1 MNIETSQNSEQQN
14 GPPHFLRKVLIKTLL
29 FFIMCNVSFAF
40 SNAAEWLGNLSAYNV
55 ILPGRE
61 RLPWSENPKI
71 AYSLSLNNLDAMFAS
86 HVISDSKKPENEFRV
101 IVIGDSSTWGFLL
114 PVEDTLTA
122 NINRS
127 GLITAAGQQVK
138 AYNLG
143 YPTISLTK
151 DLLLLDYAM
160 RYEPDMIL
168 WLVTLEAFPSNKQ
181 VFTSL
186 VQNNPQPVTNLID
199 TYDLSLDP
207 NDVEFIHPTF
217 WGNTIVG
224 QRRPLANLLRLQLYG
239 VMWAAT
245 GIDQDISEDYKLR
258 QMDFEI
264 DDSFYN
270 FIAPD
275 LSIDLLAF
283 DVLAAGIQLAGN
295 VPVLLINEPI
305 FISAGENS
313 DIRYNFLYP
322 RWAYDSYRR
331 LLSEYS
337 MANSWF
343 YLDLWDAIPSNEFTN
358 TAIHITPLG
367 TAQFSALLEQAI
379 INKAN
384 GDSTGSNGATD

>member
-1 MNIETSQNSEQQN
+1 
-14 GPPHFLRKVLIKTLL
+14 
-29 FFIMCNVSFAF
+29 
-40 SNAAEWLGNLSAYNV
+40 LSAYNV

-101 IVIGDSSTWGFLL
+101 LVIGDSSTWGFLL

-127 GLITAAGQQVK
+127 GLITAEGQQVK

-199 TYDLSLDP
+199 TYDLSLHP

-245 GIDQDISEDYKLR
+245 GIDQDISEDYELR

-283 DVLAAGIQLAGN
+283 DVLAAGIQRAGN
-295 VPVLLINEPI
+295 IPVLLVNEPI

-384 GDSTGSNGATD
+384 GDSTSSDGATD